1 MKTTVNT
8 TEKQVN
14 KVSNGEAIILEI
26 LAKQPKRQIESKKI
40 DLLQAVTPKKEKI
53 VKEKV
58 VHAINFKDTQKFHAE
73 FKKDN
78 LSLGKI
84 RVNLLNY
91 NDSLVSNDANKLS
104 PLLVG
109 LLDRMKDKNNYE
121 FIKSNF
127 APNSKGFYSSYK
139 LLMYF
144 RKNLELIQKSFK

>member
-1 MKTTVNT
+1 MKTTVNA
-8 TEKQVN
+8 TEK
-14 KVSNGEAIILEI
+14 KVSKVVTNKG
-26 LAKQPKRQIESKKI
+26 IESKKI
-40 DLLQAVTPKKEKI
+40 DLLKAVTPKKEKV
-53 VKEKV
+53 VKEKQVNV
-58 VHAINFKDTQKFHAE
+58 VNFKDTQKFHAE

-84 RVNLLNY
+84 RMNLLNY
-91 NDSLVSNDANKLS
+91 NESLVSNDANKLN

-109 LLDRMKDKNNYE
+109 LLERMKEKQNYE

-127 APNSKGFYSSYK
+127 LPNSKGFYSSYK